1 MRSVCM
7 LLACILLINLSSA
20 GYAVN
25 SDENTAPVADEDEL
39 AAEDSAGF
47 QSTINQTDTLL
58 SEESSSGTVS
68 ESLME
73 SREGNSGP
81 TSEDT
86 AKTENGDLAPCE
98 VKCETD
104 CSINDSEDSEEYG
117 DNSGTLYEAAG
128 GTVITQE
135 AVLLAA
141 ASLKT
146 YIESSGK
153 LPSTVT
159 VGGQV
164 LTVDQFM
171 DLMLKT
177 LLRISGTATALTV
190 RTVQTAPNPSGTAT
204 GTLQKT
210 AYLNLAKNVLNFI
223 NTNNRAPNYITAGI
237 GKISYQSFIHAI
249 SKILTFHQTNKRLPN
264 YVTVQRI
271 TSAIT
276 PAPAGNS
283 STSAAAPVSGSVTQ
297 EAVLLA
303 AASLKTYI
311 ESSGKLP
318 STVTVGGQ
326 VLTVDQFM
334 DLMLKTLLRISGT
347 ATALTVRTVQ
357 TAPNPSGTATGTLQ
371 KTAYLNLAKNVLNFI
386 NTNNR
391 APNYITAGIGK
402 ISYQSFIHA
411 ISKILTFHQTNKRL
425 PNYVTVQRITSTSP
439 PASLKTRRE
448 NDPYNGEGL
457 SGYLVATANCQVNDS
472 TIRSLAANLTAGLS
486 SAWDK
491 ATAIFNWV
499 RDKVSY
505 SFYYNTRYGAVN
517 TLKYRTGNCVD
528 QTHLLIALFRASGLA
543 ARYVHGTC
551 TFNSGNTYGH
561 VWAQVLVGD
570 TWYAADPTSSSN
582 SLGAVR
588 NWNTATATIRGKYAS
603 LPF

>member
-1 MRSVCM
+1 M

-271 TSAIT
+271 TS
-276 PAPAGNS
+276 
-283 STSAAAPVSGSVTQ
+283 
-297 EAVLLA
+297 
-303 AASLKTYI
+303 
-311 ESSGKLP
+311 
-318 STVTVGGQ
+318 
-326 VLTVDQFM
+326 
-334 DLMLKTLLRISGT
+334 
-347 ATALTVRTVQ
+347 
-357 TAPNPSGTATGTLQ
+357 
-371 KTAYLNLAKNVLNFI
+371 
-386 NTNNR
+386 
-391 APNYITAGIGK
+391 
-402 ISYQSFIHA
+402 
-411 ISKILTFHQTNKRL
+411 
-425 PNYVTVQRITSTSP
+425 TSP
-439 PASLKTRRE
+439 PASLETRRE

-528 QTHLLIALFRASGLA
+528 QTHLLIALFRAAGLA

-588 NWNTATATIRGKYAS
+588 NWNTATAKIRGKYAS